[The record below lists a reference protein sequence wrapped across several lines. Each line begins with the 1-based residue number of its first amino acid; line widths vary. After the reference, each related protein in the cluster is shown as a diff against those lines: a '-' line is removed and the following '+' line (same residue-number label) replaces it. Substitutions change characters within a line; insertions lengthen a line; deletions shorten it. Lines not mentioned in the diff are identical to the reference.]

1 MSHEGPA
8 RGAAEKRARLSVLV
22 DGAPLPEAEAVAFWD
37 RFSRWMEEHRGDL
50 AGFAT
55 QEGYASVHPGVDGD
69 RPVLRASKTAG
80 QRPYAAVGAGG
91 AGGGGQS
98 DGRAGNDHPSGS
110 AGGSAARQ
118 NGARKPDRQG
128 SNPRDS
134 AGKHRK

>member
-1 MSHEGPA
+1 VSQPQ
-8 RGAAEKRARLSVLV
+8 RLSVLV

-80 QRPYAAVGAGG
+80 QRPYAPVC
-91 AGGGGQS
+91 
-98 DGRAGNDHPSGS
+98 